1 MSRFQ
6 RLLDI
11 GLSIHRN
18 SAKDLKISIVFN
30 ILIFKISNLDYF
42 EIELNKMSS
51 RVNTKLLKLSN

>member
-6 RLLDI
+6 KFLDI
-11 GLSIHRN
+11 GLFIHRN
-18 SAKDLKISIVFN
+18 STKDLKISIVFN

-51 RVNTKLLKLSN
+51 HVNTK